1 LKRAASLALALLAA
15 AGGAAASAP
24 RPAPLVLEGAVA
36 GVHDPAILQD
46 GDTYYL
52 FATGHLGS
60 AQGLVPLRTSTD
72 LRHWTL
78 RGPSFPALPDWVRT
92 AVPGATGIW
101 APDLSKVGG
110 EYRLYYAVSTFGK
123 NRSAI
128 GLATA
133 TRIDP
138 EAPARHWV
146 DRGSVVQSGP
156 GDDFNAIDPMPFSD
170 AQGRAWLVFGSFWS
184 GIKLIRIDP
193 ATGLRLS
200 GDAPPRALAARPAPG
215 AVEAPYVI
223 RHAGYYYL
231 FVSFDFCCRGAASG
245 YHTIVGRSSAPD
257 GPYVDR
263 AGRPMLAGGGTA
275 VLESGKGTRF
285 VGRGGASILQRRDG
299 DFIVYHAYDTQ
310 HGGTPTLRI
319 QRLRWTR
326 DDWPVAG

>member
-1 LKRAASLALALLAA
+1 LRRSASLVLALLAA

-24 RPAPLVLEGAVA
+24 RPAPLVLGGAVA

-52 FATGHLGS
+52 IATGHLGS
-60 AQGLVPLRTSTD
+60 AQGLLPLRTSTD

-78 RGPSFPALPDWVRT
+78 RGPSYARLPDWVRT

-101 APDLSKVGG
+101 APDISKVGG
-110 EYRLYYAVSTFGK
+110 EYRLYYSVSTFGK

-128 GLATA
+128 GLAAA
-133 TRIDP
+133 TRIDLA
-138 EAPARHWV
+138 APAAHWV
-146 DRGSVVQSGP
+146 DRGLVVQSGP

-184 GIKLIRIDP
+184 GIKLIRIDA
-193 ATGLRLS
+193 ATGLRLA
-200 GDAPPRALAARPAPG
+200 GDAPPRALAARTAPG

-223 RHAGYYYL
+223 RHGAHYYL
-231 FVSFDFCCRGAASG
+231 FVSFDFCCRGAAST
-245 YHTIVGRSSAPD
+245 YRTMVGRASAPD

-263 AGRPMLAGGGTA
+263 AGRTMLKGGGTV
-275 VLESGKGTRF
+275 VLGDGRGTRF

-319 QRLRWTR
+319 QRLYWTP
-326 DDWPVAG
+326 DGWPVAR